1 MLSSFVVKFYFGS
14 RMMNV
19 IYFLFSEI
27 IDSSFSE
34 NVPYSRNYTKVA
46 VEQHFFLL
54 IQLLQASSGLCKV
67 SVPLWGFRK
76 QTRNKTDSEVTL
88 YLRNILHKWTIFNIL
103 EVYFC
108 LASTITPASSLC
120 PLWLSCNLIVFC
132 EYLYICYSQ
141 HE

>member
-1 MLSSFVVKFYFGS
+1 
-14 RMMNV
+14 MMNV

-67 SVPLWGFRK
+67 SVPL
-76 QTRNKTDSEVTL
+76 
-88 YLRNILHKWTIFNIL
+88 
-103 EVYFC
+103 
-108 LASTITPASSLC
+108 
-120 PLWLSCNLIVFC
+120 
-132 EYLYICYSQ
+132 
-141 HE
+141 